1 MGKKHEHEHEHEYH
15 ISIPP
20 TTKTSV
26 LGAIN
31 MLGLAKRQFVALRYF
46 NAAGADP
53 DAEIGALRDPETHL
67 IPRAMTSIEGHLG
80 DFEVFGGDYPTADGT
95 AIRDYIHVS
104 DLADVAAK
112 RRPFCADRK

>member
-53 DAEIGALRDPETHL
+53 DAELGALRDPETHL
-67 IPRAMTSIEGHLG
+67 IPRAMMSSKVTS
-80 DFEVFGGDYPTADGT
+80 VTS
-95 AIRDYIHVS
+95 RC
-104 DLADVAAK
+104 LAATT
-112 RRPFCADRK
+112 RRPTEPQSGITSTSRI